1 MINLSL
7 QNGIRKGERFQRSST
22 PVNLTSALGKMKAI
36 IIIIK
41 KAISKYLHICNKIKI
56 MGFFQKK
63 KVFLFMESIRKLN
76 INETNPLVHPFPVQG
91 VNTLPDF
98 LSPSDQHPYM
108 TLKFKMCNS
117 RRKNKYQNSSLTPFC
132 ISSLFMTYLSG
143 GSVTVLLCTTAK
155 LPACEGRSD
164 GPRVTISAHYFQT
177 MVSTDTSVWDCKM
190 NSAPEGWLLEAKLA
204 LKHVTAGVY

>member
-63 KVFLFMESIRKLN
+63 K
-76 INETNPLVHPFPVQG
+76 
-91 VNTLPDF
+91 
-98 LSPSDQHPYM
+98 
-108 TLKFKMCNS
+108 KF
-117 RRKNKYQNSSLTPFC
+117 
-132 ISSLFMTYLSG
+132 
-143 GSVTVLLCTTAK
+143 
-155 LPACEGRSD
+155 
-164 GPRVTISAHYFQT
+164 
-177 MVSTDTSVWDCKM
+177 TSVAEFLGFHK
-190 NSAPEGWLLEAKLA
+190 PVLA
-204 LKHVTAGVY
+204 IVLSLQGRVYEVSK